1 MIQRIQSV
9 FLFLAFAATIAL
21 YFYPLAGIIYSD
33 LFTYKFYVY
42 ELKNMVP
49 GEVSQFTFMTTFPL
63 LLLNILVGGLSVI
76 CVFLYKNRIRQA
88 KLVRL
93 AILLDIALIA
103 LVFFVYA
110 GIIEKNLHA
119 TPEYL
124 EAAGIYFPLISLIFL
139 LLAYRFIM
147 KDEKLV
153 RSADR
158 LI

>member
-1 MIQRIQSV
+1 MIQRIQSI

-21 YFYPLAGIIYSD
+21 YFYPLAGIYSD

-119 TPEYL
+119 NPEYL
-124 EAAGIYFPLISLIFL
+124 EEAGIYFPLISLIFL

-158 LI
+158 LR